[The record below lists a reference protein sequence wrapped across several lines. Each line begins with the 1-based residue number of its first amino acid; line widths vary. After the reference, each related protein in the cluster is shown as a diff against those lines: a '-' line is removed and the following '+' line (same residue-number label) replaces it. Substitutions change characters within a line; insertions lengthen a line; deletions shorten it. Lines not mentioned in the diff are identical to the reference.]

1 MRLSLPAIAAAAAL
15 VAGPA
20 LAGPAEDLAEA
31 APVIDAVNADWI
43 PAMQAKDA
51 ARVGEAYASEAVNVS
66 GSGQVTVG
74 HDAFVDLLRQRFA
87 AGLSVSG
94 GEIHRQGL
102 QPLAPGLLLEWG
114 QAGFTA
120 RASDGREVKALGP
133 YVTVW
138 KHQPDGHWR
147 IVRNQSF

>member
-1 MRLSLPAIAAAAAL
+1 MRVRLASLAAAAL
-15 VAGPA
+15 MSATPA
-20 LAGPAEDLAEA
+20 LATPAEDLAEA

-43 PAMQAKDA
+43 PAMQARDA
-51 ARVGEAYASEAVNVS
+51 ARVAEAYAPEAVNVA
-66 GSGQVTVG
+66 GNGQVTVG
-74 HDAFVDLLRQRFA
+74 HDAFVELLRQRFA
-87 AGLSVSG
+87 AGLSVST

-102 QPLAPGLLLEWG
+102 APLAPGLLLEWG

-120 RASDGREVKALGP
+120 RTGAGKEVSALGP

-138 KHQPDGHWR
+138 KRQADGHWR